1 MKLLFENWRKF
12 LTEVDT
18 DGDGIEDERELAII
32 DKGELPAETGR
43 PDFEELKT
51 VIREEIQAELLRS
64 SKYGEGA
71 RPTAYGLA
79 PTLWR
84 VAQAAQN
91 AGGGKP
97 LILKHK
103 IEKRFRE
110 EFPDQIIDKGY
121 TLDIKGGRFAEFQ
134 LLISEVAKEVF
145 ELYELIKTLDTE
157 TETKVYKMIFATD
170 GEGWVQALEM
180 LRALQ

>member
-71 RPTAYGLA
+71 RPAAYGLK

-84 VAQAAQN
+84 VAQTALSAAS
-91 AGGGKP
+91 GKP
-97 LILKHK
+97 LILKSK

-121 TLDIKGGRFAEFQ
+121 TLDIKGGRFSEFH
-134 LLISEVAKEVF
+134 LLIREAAEEVF
-145 ELYELIKTLDTE
+145 ELYDLIKTLDAG
-157 TETKVYKMIFATD
+157 TETKVYNMVYAAD